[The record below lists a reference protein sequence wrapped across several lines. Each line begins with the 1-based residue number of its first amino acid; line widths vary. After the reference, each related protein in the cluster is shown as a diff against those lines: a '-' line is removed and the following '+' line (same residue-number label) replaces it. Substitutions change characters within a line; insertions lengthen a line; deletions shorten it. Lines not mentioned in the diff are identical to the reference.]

1 MTAKIVAIDGERKGA
16 VIELEAGE
24 EWVAGRDPD
33 SCNIIIEDPAVSRK
47 HLLFRKT
54 PEGMTLENLSQTNPA
69 LVNGEEIAT
78 AHLLKAGDKITLGN
92 TTYGYE
98 SGHGLEEQQDM
109 EEHQETSEDAMN
121 DNPIS
126 QDAVNEDASHHDEAL
141 PHTEDPQPQE
151 EVMEHEDEA
160 LPHEEEKLFDDT
172 APSGKDALAEINF
185 EVIETGRWLL
195 KVVGGPNN
203 GAEFSMQ
210 ASNNYTIGTDPN
222 SCDIVFHD
230 NSVSRQH
237 ARISI
242 TSDDKLYIEDLKSRN
257 GTLVDG
263 EPLKTKK
270 ALQPNIMITIGT
282 SSFIVYDREGEMQ
295 TIISPLLPSIVKVL
309 QKEEPKK
316 DEAKEALKAA
326 EAKQKEMAAAIAAAA
341 AAKEKAGLAVSSFI
355 VVGILTA
362 LVVIIGIG
370 TASLFKGEPVVKE
383 EQVDYNKTMED
394 VMLAFPSIKWSF
406 NKATGRL
413 LLLGHVLTATDKNQL
428 LYNLQGL
435 NFIRSYDDNGV
446 IIDEYVWQEIN
457 QLLSNNPNWKGITV
471 TASSPGQFVL
481 QGYLQTRKQAE
492 QLSQYIA
499 ENFRYLDLLKKS
511 VVIEED
517 VVARLTT
524 DLQNLGMTNLAVQIS
539 NGEVTISGALPTDK
553 MAAFNTLLADF
564 RKVPGVHL
572 IKNYV
577 TAVPEEQAFVDISDK
592 YSVTG
597 YSKAGDNIN
606 IVING
611 RILMRGDTIDGM
623 LITDIESNTIMLEK
637 DRVKYRIMYSR

>member
-1 MTAKIVAIDGERKGA
+1 MAAKIVAIDGDHKGA
-16 VIELEAGE
+16 VIELEDGE

-33 SCNIIIEDPAVSRK
+33 NCSIVIEDPSVSRK
-47 HLLFRKT
+47 HLVFRKT
-54 PEGMTLENLSQTNPA
+54 PEGVTLENLSQTNPA
-69 LVNGEEIAT
+69 LLNGDIIAT
-78 AHLLKAGDKITLGN
+78 PQVLKAGDKITIGN
-92 TTYGYE
+92 TTYDYE
-98 SGHGLEEQQDM
+98 DGMELENQAKS
-109 EEHQETSEDAMN
+109 EEGMETS
-121 DNPIS
+121 
-126 QDAVNEDASHHDEAL
+126 
-141 PHTEDPQPQE
+141 
-151 EVMEHEDEA
+151 
-160 LPHEEEKLFDDT
+160 EEKLFDET

-185 EVIETGRWLL
+185 EVIDTGRWLL

-230 NSVSRQH
+230 TSVSRQH

-257 GTLVDG
+257 GTLIDG

-270 ALQPNIMITIGT
+270 PLLPNVLITIGT

-316 DEAKEALKAA
+316 DEAKEAIKAA
-326 EAKQKEMAAAIAAAA
+326 EAKQKEIAAAVA
-341 AAKEKAGLAVSSFI
+341 AASAAKEKAGMAVSSFI

-362 LVVIIGIG
+362 LIAIIGIG
-370 TASLFKGEPVVKE
+370 TASLFKSEPVA
-383 EQVDYNKTMED
+383 QQQQIDHNKVLED
-394 VMLAFPSIKWSF
+394 IMLPFPSIKWSY
-406 NKATGRL
+406 NKVTGKL
-413 LLLGHVLTATDKNQL
+413 LLVGHVLTASDKNQL
-428 LYNLQGL
+428 MYNLQGL
-435 NFIRSYDDNGV
+435 NFIKSFDYDGV
-446 IIDEYVWQEIN
+446 IIDEYVWLEIN

-471 TASSPGQFVL
+471 TATSPGQFVL

-492 QLSQYIA
+492 QLSQYIT

-517 VVARLTT
+517 IVARVTT
-524 DLQNLGMTNLAVQIS
+524 DLQNLGMSNIAVQIS
-539 NGEVTISGALPTDK
+539 NGEVTVSGALPNDK
-553 MAAFNTLLADF
+553 MAQFNSVLADF
-564 RKVPGVHL
+564 RKIPGVHL

-577 TAVPEEQAFVDISDK
+577 TATPQEQTFLDISDK

-606 IVING
+606 VVING
-611 RILMRGDTIDGM
+611 RILMRGDTLDGM

-637 DRVKYRIMYSR
+637 DRVKYRIIYSR